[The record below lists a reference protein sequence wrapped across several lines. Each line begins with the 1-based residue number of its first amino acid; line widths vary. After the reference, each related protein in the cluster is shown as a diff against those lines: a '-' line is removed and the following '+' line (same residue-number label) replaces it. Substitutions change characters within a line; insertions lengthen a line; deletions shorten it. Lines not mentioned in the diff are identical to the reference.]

1 MKLINYNV
9 KLVLF
14 ILLSLSLAK
23 QGQIDVLVATDV
35 AARGLD
41 IANVDLV
48 LQTSPP
54 MDFDTYVHR
63 SGRTGRAGKE
73 GTINVE
79 LHWDGQLC
87 RWDEQWLYWDGQW
100 LHSDDQWL
108 YWDGHWL
115 YWDWQW
121 LHWLVYLDSFH
132 TVSKS
137 VVVFLRQTRHRCFCA
152 ADVSFISF
160 DSKFLLMHTQG
171 LLIYN
176 LLYSSLLLL
185 TLLLNHINHT
195 DIPFLLFFFT
205 SWILFINIFHPFNLS
220 FRRLLSDA
228 LLSSRWEETSHVGE
242 LS

>member
-79 LHWDGQLC
+79 LH
-87 RWDEQWLYWDGQW
+87 
-100 LHSDDQWL
+100 
-108 YWDGHWL
+108 
-115 YWDWQW
+115 
-121 LHWLVYLDSFH
+121 
-132 TVSKS
+132 
-137 VVVFLRQTRHRCFCA
+137 
-152 ADVSFISF
+152 
-160 DSKFLLMHTQG
+160 
-171 LLIYN
+171 
-176 LLYSSLLLL
+176 
-185 TLLLNHINHT
+185 
-195 DIPFLLFFFT
+195 
-205 SWILFINIFHPFNLS
+205 
-220 FRRLLSDA
+220 
-228 LLSSRWEETSHVGE
+228 
-242 LS
+242 

>member
-73 GTINVE
+73 GTIHVE
-79 LHWDGQLC
+79 LH
-87 RWDEQWLYWDGQW
+87 
-100 LHSDDQWL
+100 
-108 YWDGHWL
+108 
-115 YWDWQW
+115 
-121 LHWLVYLDSFH
+121 
-132 TVSKS
+132 
-137 VVVFLRQTRHRCFCA
+137 
-152 ADVSFISF
+152 
-160 DSKFLLMHTQG
+160 
-171 LLIYN
+171 
-176 LLYSSLLLL
+176 
-185 TLLLNHINHT
+185 
-195 DIPFLLFFFT
+195 
-205 SWILFINIFHPFNLS
+205 
-220 FRRLLSDA
+220 
-228 LLSSRWEETSHVGE
+228 
-242 LS
+242 